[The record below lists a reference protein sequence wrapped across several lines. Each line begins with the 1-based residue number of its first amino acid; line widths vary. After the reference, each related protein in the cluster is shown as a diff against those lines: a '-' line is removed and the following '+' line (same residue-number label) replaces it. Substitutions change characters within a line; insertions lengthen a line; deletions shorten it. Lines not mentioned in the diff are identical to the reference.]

1 MDLTFGNMLSG
12 EKLLP
17 FYFVLCRASNVG
29 TFMYLYWY
37 TENYK
42 MLNFRVNV

>member
-29 TFMYLYWY
+29 TFMYLIG
-37 TENYK
+37 TQRTIN
-42 MLNFRVNV
+42 R